1 MRFGFFFQLPCASG
15 QSERGRYRDTLAK
28 IEHGNRLSFDT
39 AWLAAPHFVPEFS
52 VMSSPLTV
60 AAAAAERTKRART
73 CIAASREMLNALE
86 MAAQLGDE

>member
-15 QSERGRYRDTLAK
+15 QSERGRYRDTLAQ

-39 AWLAAPHFVPEFS
+39 AWLAELHFVPEFS
-52 VMSSPLTV
+52 VLSSPMTVV
-60 AAAAAERTKRART
+60 AAAAQRMKRTRS

>member
-1 MRFGFFFQLPCASG
+1 MRFGFFFQLPYASG

-39 AWLAAPHFVPEFS
+39 AWLAELHFVPEFS
-52 VMSSPLTV
+52 VMSSPMTV
-60 AAAAAERTKRART
+60 AAAAAERTKRTRS

-86 MAAQLGDE
+86 RAAQLGDE